1 MLVEFN
7 KDQVSGKGK
16 EIKEGFREE
25 VIPERNLKDKTGVF
39 KDRSGILSRDI
50 GRGKEMACGY

>member
-25 VIPERNLKDKTGVF
+25 VIPKRNLKDKQEF
-39 KDRSGILSRDI
+39 LKIDQ
-50 GRGKEMACGY
+50 AF